1 MRGLNLTVPSLF
13 ALIILLECAS
23 NTDVAARHLYR
34 GEKIDRPD
42 RIIVHELF
50 TA

>member
-1 MRGLNLTVPSLF
+1 MRLLNLTVPSLF
-13 ALIILLECAS
+13 ALIILLGCAS
-23 NTDVAARHLYR
+23 NTDVAARQLYR

>member
-1 MRGLNLTVPSLF
+1 MRLHNLTVPSLF
-13 ALIILLECAS
+13 ALIILLGCAS
-23 NTDVAARHLYR
+23 NTDVTVRQPYI

-42 RIIVHELF
+42 RIIAHELF